1 MPYNTEDLARL
12 VEPARLHRSI
22 YTDPEVFEL
31 EMERIWGKA
40 WIFIGHES
48 QVPNPGD
55 FFTTNINHRIPVVM
69 TRDREGENRKPG
81 YNGDLARLVH

>member
-1 MPYNTEDLARL
+1 MTYTNEQIGAL

-22 YTDPEVFEL
+22 YNDTEIFEI
-31 EMERIWGKA
+31 EMERIWGSA

-55 FFTTNINHRIPVVM
+55 
-69 TRDREGENRKPG
+69 
-81 YNGDLARLVH
+81 